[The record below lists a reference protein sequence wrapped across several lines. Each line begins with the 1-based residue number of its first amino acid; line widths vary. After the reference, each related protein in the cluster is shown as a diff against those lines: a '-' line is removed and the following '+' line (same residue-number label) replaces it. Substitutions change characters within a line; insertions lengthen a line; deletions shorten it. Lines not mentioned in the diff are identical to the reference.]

1 MLISEMCVNLI
12 WFSTSSRFVICS
24 LFHIFILFLFYLIS
38 LIYFWMQVFAILDEV
53 FIAGEVMETSK
64 PIILSR
70 VAQMDD
76 LP

>member
-1 MLISEMCVNLI
+1 
-12 WFSTSSRFVICS
+12 
-24 LFHIFILFLFYLIS
+24 
-38 LIYFWMQVFAILDEV
+38 MQVFAILDEV